1 MSVFGP
7 VTGSDAGCVAVDGPV
22 AVPAGGVV
30 PGMGV
35 VGGIGTAPVFG
46 GDVVPVLVS
55 GVVVVAEIADVD
67 YKLYTYVQCNGVL
80 LLI

>member
-22 AVPAGGVV
+22 AVPGVAV
-30 PGMGV
+30 IGS
-35 VGGIGTAPVFG
+35 IGTVPVFG

-55 GVVVVAEIADVD
+55 GVVVVAEIADVGSCI
-67 YKLYTYVQCNGVL
+67 Y
-80 LLI
+80 